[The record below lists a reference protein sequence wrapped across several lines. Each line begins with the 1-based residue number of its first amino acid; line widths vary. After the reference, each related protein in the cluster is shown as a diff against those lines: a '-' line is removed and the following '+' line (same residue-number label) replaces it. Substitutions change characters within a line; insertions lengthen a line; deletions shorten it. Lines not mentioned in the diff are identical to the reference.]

1 MPKRLVRAIFGPHV
15 PGGFRRKSRCL
26 SLLENGLVMHP
37 DFCGRQ
43 GFEVGLSILQAELV
57 DHGLPGGWLIN
68 WRASEPCLASRE
80 AIMFGR
86 TKPEHCYPTV
96 AAIHLSPDDVQF
108 MDENRPKPDAS
119 KEDWLAFNLKTSEY
133 ITKNSATIYR
143 DGQTSSNCT
152 LHPNAFCP
160 VRWEDSRD
168 DPDRALSMGMGGPH
182 CLPWSRAGE
191 KLGLAHPDLEHYN
204 VFIGEHASGQFDFSL
219 CEEAA
224 TMPSDHYA
232 KPMRPLY
239 NVIFVRFGDEDLGV
253 PNLRYRFFGAG
264 SPNNFQREP
273 LLAHYVHEFKN
284 QF

>member
-1 MPKRLVRAIFGPHV
+1 MPKRLARAIFGPHV

-26 SLLENGLVMHP
+26 SLLENGLVIHP

-43 GFEVGLSILQAELV
+43 GFEVGLSILQAELI

-68 WRASEPCLASRE
+68 WRASEPCQASRE
-80 AIMFGR
+80 AIMFGKA
-86 TKPEHCYPTV
+86 KPEHCYPTV
-96 AAIHLSPDDVQF
+96 AAIHFSPDDVTF
-108 MDENRPKPDAS
+108 MDKNRPAPGAP
-119 KEDWLAFNLKTSEY
+119 KEKWLAFNQLTSEY
-133 ITKNSATIYR
+133 ITANSKNMFR

-168 DPDRALSMGMGGPH
+168 DSERALSAGMGGPH
-182 CLPWSRAGE
+182 CLPWSRAGDR
-191 KLGLAHPDLEHYN
+191 LGLAHPDLEHYN
-204 VFIGEHASGQFDFSL
+204 IFIGEHASGQFDFSL

-224 TMPSDHYA
+224 TMPPDHYA

-253 PNLRYRFFGAG
+253 PSLRYRFFGAG
-264 SPNNFQREP
+264 NAPTISKGS
-273 LLAHYVHEFKN
+273 LC
-284 QF
+284 